1 MTHTVRSAQMVEN
14 QASPDGNQ
22 GPEKVRDWLKVT
34 QLVLSRSFLKLIPQK
49 PRGGPP
55 ELLLS
60 AWGNILGSV
69 HGMMAG
75 RQRELLWFNLKNTSL
90 SLNLYEKTP
99 GQMQRSFWSL
109 A

>member
-1 MTHTVRSAQMVEN
+1 MVEN